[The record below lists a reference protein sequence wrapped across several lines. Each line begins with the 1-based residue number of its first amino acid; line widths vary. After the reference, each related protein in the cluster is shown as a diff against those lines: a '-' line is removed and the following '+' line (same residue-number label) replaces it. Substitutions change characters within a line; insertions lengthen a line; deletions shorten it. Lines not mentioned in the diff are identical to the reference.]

1 MSVNVLNQIV
11 GEAIVN
17 KDFCRV
23 LLANPGVAV
32 AGFDLR
38 AEERA
43 LISGIRAQSVDHL
56 ARELM
61 AALKPEQA
69 AKSGGS
75 RQKWPAP

>member
-17 KDFCRV
+17 KDFCRG
-23 LLANPGVAV
+23 LLANPDVAV

-43 LISGIRAQSVDHL
+43 LISSIRAQSVDHL
-56 ARELM
+56 ARQLM
-61 AALKPEQA
+61 AALRPEPA
-69 AKSGGS
+69 VKTGCA
-75 RQKWPAP
+75 RQMWPAM

>member
-17 KDFCRV
+17 KDFCRG
-23 LLANPGVAV
+23 LLANPDVAV

-56 ARELM
+56 ARQLM
-61 AALKPEQA
+61 AALRPEHA
-69 AKSGGS
+69 VKASGAL
-75 RQKWPAP
+75 QMWPAT

>member
-61 AALKPEQA
+61 AALKPEHSA
-69 AKSGGS
+69 MAGGS
-75 RQKWPAP
+75 RQMPSTA

>member
-1 MSVNVLNQIV
+1 VSVNVLNQIV

-17 KDFCRV
+17 EEFCRV

-32 AGFDLR
+32 SGFDLR

-56 ARELM
+56 ARQLM
-61 AALKPEQA
+61 ATLKPEHA
-69 AKSGGS
+69 ACRTTGVASPGS
-75 RQKWPAP
+75 S